1 MKESFADILKQIE
14 TRRASKLK
22 AKLPGWDIA
31 KGIVLPDDLA
41 LEQCSGSAAARY
53 KSGLAKRFSGKE
65 KPRIA
70 DLTGGL
76 GVDSLAFAGLG
87 GEVLYNERESNRAE
101 AAEKNFK
108 IFGANNISL
117 NSKDIRPGQQDWQS
131 MLEAFFPDLLYLDPA
146 RRDGVGKKV
155 FRLEDCS
162 PDVSALLPELT
173 AICPRIMLKLSPMA
187 DISVLCSSLQG
198 LQELH
203 IVQLA
208 GEVKELLC
216 LIDAARSDEGEETL
230 IVLSELS
237 DPCKTWSFRRS
248 EEAACSV
255 GYGAPVQAGYL
266 YEPEAAL
273 SKAGAFKLPCSLAG
287 VHKAAASTHLYL
299 SDSALPR
306 EGISSFLKPFITV
319 ELFPLDKASLK
330 LAGRKYPR
338 AEVSARNIPMTS
350 DELRKRLG
358 VKSGPEYHIFGFST
372 PSGRILAVCRPC
384 NGCQDGVSGSVPGDQ
399 MP

>member
-117 NSKDIRPGQQDWQS
+117 NSKDIRPGQQDWKS

-203 IVQLA
+203 IVQ
-208 GEVKELLC
+208 
-216 LIDAARSDEGEETL
+216 RTL
-230 IVLSELS
+230 
-237 DPCKTWSFRRS
+237 
-248 EEAACSV
+248 
-255 GYGAPVQAGYL
+255 
-266 YEPEAAL
+266 
-273 SKAGAFKLPCSLAG
+273 
-287 VHKAAASTHLYL
+287 
-299 SDSALPR
+299 
-306 EGISSFLKPFITV
+306 
-319 ELFPLDKASLK
+319 
-330 LAGRKYPR
+330 
-338 AEVSARNIPMTS
+338 
-350 DELRKRLG
+350 
-358 VKSGPEYHIFGFST
+358 
-372 PSGRILAVCRPC
+372 
-384 NGCQDGVSGSVPGDQ
+384 
-399 MP
+399 